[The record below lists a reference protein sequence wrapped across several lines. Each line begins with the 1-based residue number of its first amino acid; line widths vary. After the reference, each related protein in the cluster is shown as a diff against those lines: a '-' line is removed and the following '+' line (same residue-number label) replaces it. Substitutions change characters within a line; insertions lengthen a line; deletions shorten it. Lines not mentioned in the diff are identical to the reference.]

1 MSNEPAWITR
11 IDRLVGKASIQFN
24 DLLRELRRA
33 LEHEHELEED
43 NKYLRARLREHEGKK
58 YTRAEPLVPLS
69 PLALP
74 RNEKPK
80 RKEQDDAEH

>member
-1 MSNEPAWITR
+1 MSNEPRWLTD
-11 IDRLVGKASIQFN
+11 IDRKIGKLICQHN
-24 DLLRELRRA
+24 DLIRELRRA
-33 LEHEHELEED
+33 LEHEHELEEE

-80 RKEQDDAEH
+80 RKEQES